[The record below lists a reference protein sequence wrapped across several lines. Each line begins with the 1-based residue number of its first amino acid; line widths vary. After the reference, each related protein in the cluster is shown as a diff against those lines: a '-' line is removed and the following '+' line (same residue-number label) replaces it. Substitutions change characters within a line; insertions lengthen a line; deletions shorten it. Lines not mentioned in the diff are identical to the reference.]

1 MFNVCDD
8 VKNTQLFGRLS
19 SVPAISLVKESA
31 YIYVLCSNIT
41 ND

>member
-8 VKNTQLFGRLS
+8 VKNTQFGRLS